1 MASHNDLGKHGE
13 ELAIKWLADKGYK
26 ILHRNWKWGQNEVDV
41 IATKGK
47 FLYFIEV
54 KTRNH
59 SSYGHPEDSVN
70 RQKFKCMQSVANGY
84 LTRFPNHPWIEYQI
98 LSITIFPDGRR
109 EFFLIEDVY
118 M

>member
-1 MASHNDLGKHGE
+1 MASHNELGKHGE
-13 ELAIKWLADKGYK
+13 ELAVKWLAEKGYK
-26 ILHRNWKWGQNEVDV
+26 ILVRNWKWVTNEIDV

-59 SSYGHPEDSVN
+59 SSLGHPESSVN
-70 RQKFKCMQSVANGY
+70 KEKFRCMQRAANGY
-84 LTRFPNHPWIEYQI
+84 LTLNPKYPWIEYQI
-98 LSITIFPDGRR
+98 LSITIFSDGRK

-118 M
+118 L